1 MPVIGAVSLVLFGL
15 IPKEKYFDFSKR
27 SEPIDLG
34 ADLPHQTG
42 IDDVQVAIA
51 PYA

>member
-1 MPVIGAVSLVLFGL
+1 MTA
-15 IPKEKYFDFSKR
+15 KEKYFDFSKR